1 MTYTKPELVRL
12 GSAIA
17 AVQNQTDKSEQEAPD
32 ADSLNPNPASILAYA
47 VGLTSDFSI
56 HTHPRCAHAR
66 PKPSLKMRLICLAG
80 ILGLVGTT
88 IHQPTSVDT
97 YFSTELPIAKAGLLA
112 NIGSDGVKSSGAK
125 VCVGIAQD
133 TART

>member
-1 MTYTKPELVRL
+1 MPALDHIAGQAELSYNHASPFQFEL
-12 GSAIA
+12 L
-17 AVQNQTDKSEQEAPD
+17 P
-32 ADSLNPNPASILAYA
+32 SILAYA

-80 ILGLVGTT
+80 IFGLVGTT